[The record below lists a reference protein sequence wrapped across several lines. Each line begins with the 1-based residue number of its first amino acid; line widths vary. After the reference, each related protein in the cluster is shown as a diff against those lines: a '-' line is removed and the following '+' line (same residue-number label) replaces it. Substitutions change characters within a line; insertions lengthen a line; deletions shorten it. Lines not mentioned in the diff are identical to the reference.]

1 MLKKITLLYICFSI
15 SFSSIPEGME
25 CDVLKLS
32 YIKSD
37 QLLGIL
43 KSMGYNVIE
52 FEAVNSEN
60 FSDMTFEPNAEID
73 KPISIIKFP
82 NSEISYL
89 QSYINTE
96 EEETDMSSFNSY
108 IGSSPFPHLTSGD
121 PLQRVL
127 VCYETEN
134 IEPYIDLIEYVKNKI
149 DVGAKQIMVDAL
161 VIEINSSDLKE
172 VGLNKIEYNKNQIN
186 EENIFFGDSSSVGS
200 FIDMINNL
208 SIGASY
214 SGLYTKDGKQISDII
229 NLEINALLQN
239 TSAEILSKPSVL
251 VLDGRQA
258 RIQVG
263 EQIPISKFPV
273 TNTGS
278 EFEIP
283 DVEYLPV
290 GITLNLRPRISDDN
304 KQITMQVET
313 IITETA
319 GEETSSILSAPTISN
334 RKVESFVRI
343 ANNTPFIVGGLISN
357 KKSDGVKKFPFLH
370 KIPLI
375 GNLFKST
382 AKKKEKREVIVVITP
397 HIIEDDYKKFSKVI
411 PQDSDFFNSYGNKL
425 FSNSY
430 RLEEADIWDLKYI
443 TESNIVNDLRS
454 KVGDDIGK
462 KIPGEE
468 IYINKMLYEIVQ
480 KTNYFSYVN
489 PSKVVFWNSF
499 NDKINV
505 LKFLDEMYLND
516 NNDSSGIVLFLDNNN
531 NNTFQKPMF
540 RIEKIVLEGNGT
552 IDDKYKQ
559 KMRELNSISPTI
571 ILTKAEHRKELIE
584 VLILKYILEINEG
597 LELSFDT
604 FKRGL
609 EIKFPNP
616 LVLENNSQ
624 MLDSELAEML
634 YQVVDYSYTFE
645 KIFNEFND
653 SYKE

>member
-1 MLKKITLLYICFSI
+1 MYKK
-15 SFSSIPEGME
+15 FSSILISISMMFSGLPDNMT

-43 KSMGYNVIE
+43 KSMDYNVIE

-60 FSDMTFEPNAEID
+60 FSDMTFEPNDSIE
-73 KPISIIKFP
+73 KPLSIIKFP

-89 QSYINTE
+89 QSYISSE
-96 EEETDMSSFNSY
+96 EEDTEMSSFNSY

-121 PLQRVL
+121 PLQRIL
-127 VCYETEN
+127 VCYDNEN
-134 IEPYIDLIEYVKNKI
+134 IEPYIQLIEYIKNKI

-161 VIEINSSDLKE
+161 VIEINSSDLE
-172 VGLNKIEYNKNQIN
+172 ELGINRIDYNQSRINKN
-186 EENIFFGDSSSVGS
+186 ESYYADSSGVVS

-208 SIGASY
+208 AIGASY
-214 SGLYTKDGKQISDII
+214 SGLYTKDGTQINDLIQ
-229 NLEINALLQN
+229 LEINALLQN
-239 TSAEILSKPSVL
+239 TSAEILSKPSIL

-273 TNTGS
+273 TNTGN

-304 KQITMQVET
+304 RQITMQVET

-357 KKSDGVKKFPFLH
+357 KSSDGTKKFPLLH
-370 KIPLI
+370 RIPYI
-375 GNLFKST
+375 GNLFKSNT
-382 AKKKEKREVIVVITP
+382 KSKEKREVIVVITP

-411 PQDSDFFNSYGNKL
+411 PQDSDFFNSSGNKL

-430 RLEEADIWDLKYI
+430 RLEEADIWDLKFI
-443 TESNIVNDLRS
+443 TESDVVKNLKN
-454 KVGDDIGK
+454 KAGK
-462 KIPGEE
+462 EYNNYIPGEE
-468 IYINKMLYEIVQ
+468 FFINKMLYEIVE

-489 PSKVVFWNSF
+489 P
-499 NDKINV
+499 
-505 LKFLDEMYLND
+505 D
-516 NNDSSGIVLFLDNNN
+516 NIVLFESNGNLVRFKDLDPLYLNNDDKQGIALFLETEN
-531 NNTFQKPMF
+531 SETFDRPRF
-540 RIEKIVLEGNGT
+540 RIDKNYILEQSYNK
-552 IDDKYKQ
+552 D
-559 KMRELNSISPTI
+559 MRKLNKISPSF
-571 ILTKAEHRKELIE
+571 ILTNASHRKALIE
-584 VLILKYILEINEG
+584 ILILKYLLEINEG
-597 LELSFDT
+597 LELSFNT

-609 EIKFPNP
+609 EIRFPNP
-616 LVLENNSQ
+616 SILENNPQ
-624 MLDSELAEML
+624 LLDKEMAEMI
-634 YQVVDYSYTFE
+634 YQVSDYYFIFESTFNAVNNSYQ
-645 KIFNEFND
+645 
-653 SYKE
+653 

>member
-1 MLKKITLLYICFSI
+1 MLKKITILFFYVSF
-15 SFSSIPEGME
+15 SFSSLPDDMT

-37 QLLGIL
+37 QLLGLL

-52 FEAVNSEN
+52 FEAINSEN
-60 FSDMTFEPNAEID
+60 FSDMTFEPNADII
-73 KPISIIKFP
+73 KPLSIIKFP

-89 QSYINTE
+89 QSYINTDE
-96 EEETDMSSFNSY
+96 EDVEMSSFNSY

-127 VCYETEN
+127 VCYDYN
-134 IEPYIDLIEYVKNKI
+134 NVEPYINLIEYVKNKL

-172 VGLNKIEYNKNQIN
+172 IGLNKIEYSQGRIN
-186 EENIFFGDSSSVGS
+186 SDNSMYPDSSSAGG

-214 SGLYTKDGKQISDII
+214 SGLYTKEGKQINDLID
-229 NLEINALLQN
+229 LEINALLQN

-304 KQITMQVET
+304 RQITMQVET

-357 KKSDGVKKFPFLH
+357 KKSDGIKKFPLLH
-370 KIPLI
+370 KIPVI

-382 AKKKEKREVIVVITP
+382 ANRKEKREVIVVITP

-411 PQDSDFFNSYGNKL
+411 PQDSDFFNSSGNKL

-430 RLEEADIWDLKYI
+430 RLEESDIWDLKFI
-443 TESNIVNDLRS
+443 TDSDVVKELRS
-454 KVGDDIGK
+454 KAGDQIGNS
-462 KIPGEE
+462 IPGEE
-468 IYINKMLYEIVQ
+468 LFINKMLYEIVE

-489 PSKVVFWNSF
+489 PEN
-499 NDKINV
+499 
-505 LKFLDEMYLND
+505 
-516 NNDSSGIVLFLDNNN
+516 IVLFESDGSLVRFSDLDNLYLNEN
-531 NNTFQKPMF
+531 DDKGIALFLETSSNETFDRPRF
-540 RIEKIVLEGNGT
+540 RIDRNYNIK
-552 IDDKYKQ
+552 DSYKED
-559 KMRELNSISPTI
+559 MRLLNTSSPTF
-571 ILTKAEHRKELIE
+571 ILTNSKHRKALIE
-584 VLILKYILEINEG
+584 ILILKYLLEINES
-597 LELSFDT
+597 LELSFNT

-609 EIKFPNP
+609 EIRFPNP
-616 LVLENNSQ
+616 SILENNPQ
-624 MLDSELAEML
+624 LLDKEMTEMI
-634 YQVVDYSYTFE
+634 YQISDYYYIFE
-645 KIFNEFND
+645 KTFNKVNNN
-653 SYKE
+653 YK